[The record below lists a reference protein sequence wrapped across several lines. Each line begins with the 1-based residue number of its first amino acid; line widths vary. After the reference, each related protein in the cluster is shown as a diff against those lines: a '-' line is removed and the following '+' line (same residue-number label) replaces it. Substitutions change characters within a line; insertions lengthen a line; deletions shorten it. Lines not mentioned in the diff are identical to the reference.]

1 MTLSTVRLYHP
12 ALWKILFSYRVVL
25 VTLRSVENITRLS
38 TYVFFRGPLL
48 LAWTRLPV
56 TRGRQPLIWKSLAEV
71 IAPIARRPSLSV
83 GESQLGSSFA
93 LAGSS
98 EDMASIQDFI
108 VGGAHPPGKMVSLLG
123 SFMRGMFTAM
133 GPAFIKFGQI
143 LSMREEFPHAM
154 RVELSLLQDKLPP
167 MPYKTVRKI
176 LERELDRPVEEV
188 FEWVEENPVAAAS
201 LAQVHRAKLRKEQ
214 AEVALKIQR
223 PYLPGTVVLDTIYLC
238 DIVIALIQIVLP
250 TLAKGADFGCFT
262 TSYRESLTKEIDFVL
277 EERNQAKF
285 RKLIMSHPI
294 YSQASKVAETYREYT
309 TTKLLTME
317 YIRGYY
323 RLDRLLDDL
332 TPQQLWDFASTK
344 LKGLPEH
351 LSLQPIWIQIAIQL
365 EGLSHWGL
373 SHGDVHLGN
382 LYALAPEKEGDPW
395 RMFLCDFGMMI
406 EQSEPERIMT
416 LESGASLAYYW
427 DGTIIGRAMVKQSTR
442 PVPTKNRDKVINN
455 MATAVDKYIVDVAD
469 GKEKMWFVTIQRGT
483 KNTMLSEL
491 VYGVAPLG
499 LKMSPFN
506 WLFLKN
512 FSYVAN
518 VSTSL
523 WASYSPTQMWTP
535 HIKKYIKDI
544 VTHDLENKNITN
556 MRTSLPDILFLLR
569 EYDRKEIL
577 RALSEGNG
585 VTPLP
590 GLWAHDWDVR
600 EELTLREPQ
609 HM

>member
-1 MTLSTVRLYHP
+1 MTISTVRLYHP
-12 ALWKILFSYRVVL
+12 ALWKILFSYRVLL
-25 VTLRSVENITRLS
+25 VTLRSIENITRLS

-48 LAWTRLPV
+48 LAWTRLPI
-56 TRGRQPLIWKSLAEV
+56 TKKRQPVIWKSLAEV
-71 IAPIARRPSLSV
+71 MAPIERRPSLSV

-93 LAGSS
+93 LAGSPD
-98 EDMASIQDFI
+98 DMSSIQDFI
-108 VGGAHPPGKMVSLLG
+108 VGEAHPPGKLVSLLG

-188 FEWVEENPVAAAS
+188 FEWVEEKPVAAAS
-201 LAQVHRAKLRKEQ
+201 LAQVHRAKLRKQQ

-238 DIVIALIQIVLP
+238 DIVITLIQIVLP

-285 RKLIMSHPI
+285 RKLIMSHPV

-344 LKGLPEH
+344 VKGLPEH
-351 LSLQPIWIQIAIQL
+351 LSLQLIWIQIAIQL

-544 VTHDLENKNITN
+544 VIHDLENKNITN
-556 MRTSLPDILFLLR
+556 MRTSLPDILFMLR

-609 HM
+609 HT

>member
-1 MTLSTVRLYHP
+1 MYISTVRLYHP
-12 ALWKILFSYRVVL
+12 ALWKILFSYRVLL
-25 VTLRSVENITRLS
+25 VTLRTIENITRLS
-38 TYVFFRGPLL
+38 TYVFLRGPPL